1 MTTRKTEIL
10 VGLFVALAIAA
21 SLLLALRV
29 ANQGMSGSGETYT
42 VTARFD
48 NIGGLKPRSS
58 VKVGGV
64 VVGRVER
71 IYLDETDL
79 IPIVELKLSSEYK
92 NTFPDTS
99 SLSILTSGLLGEQ
112 FIGLSPGFI
121 FPEDLVRI
129 EEEKVCETTSLN
141 DCPYLTD
148 GEEIY
153 DTKSALVLEDLIGQF
168 LFNQGS
174 E

>member
-10 VGLFVALAIAA
+10 VGIFVALAIAA
-21 SLLLALRV
+21 TLLLALRV
-29 ANQGMSGSGETYT
+29 VNQGMSGNSDTFT
-42 VTARFD
+42 LNARFD
-48 NIGGLKPRSS
+48 NIGGLKARSS
-58 VKVGGV
+58 IKVGGV

-71 IYLDETDL
+71 IYLHKDDL
-79 IPIVELKLSSEYK
+79 MPIVELKISSVYK

-129 EEEKVCETTSLN
+129 SEDKVCETSALSN
-141 DCPYLTD
+141 CPYLTE
-148 GEEIY
+148 GEEIF

-168 LFNQGS
+168 LFKQGS

>member
-1 MTTRKTEIL
+1 MTSRKTEL
-10 VGLFVALAIAA
+10 FVGIFVALAIAA
-21 SLLLALRV
+21 TLLLALRV
-29 ANQGMSGSGETYT
+29 ANQGMAGSGETYT
-42 VTARFD
+42 LKARFD
-48 NIGGLKPRSS
+48 NIGGLKARSS

-71 IYLDETDL
+71 IYLDEQDL
-79 IPIVELKLSSEYK
+79 IPVVELEIFQEYA

-112 FIGLSPGFI
+112 FIGLQPGFI
-121 FPEDLVRI
+121 FPEDMVRI
-129 EEEKVCETTSLN
+129 EEENVCVGSDLTQ
-141 DCPYLTD
+141 CPYLTNS
-148 GEEIY
+148 EEIY

>member
-10 VGLFVALAIAA
+10 VGLFVALAIGAA
-21 SLLLALRV
+21 LLLALRV
-29 ANQGMSGSGETYT
+29 ANQGMSGAGETYT
-42 VTARFD
+42 LNAKFD
-48 NIGGLKPRSS
+48 NIGGLKARSS

-71 IYLDETDL
+71 IYLDPRDL
-79 IPIVELKLSSEYK
+79 VPMVELKISSEYA

-121 FPEDLVRI
+121 FPEDLARI
-129 EEEKVCETTSLN
+129 EDDKVCETESLN

-148 GEEIY
+148 GEEIF

-168 LFNQGS
+168 LFNQGN

>member
-10 VGLFVALAIAA
+10 VGLFVALTIAA
-21 SLLLALRV
+21 ALLLALRV
-29 ANQGMSGSGETYT
+29 ANQGMSGSGETYNLS
-42 VTARFD
+42 ARFD
-48 NIGGLKPRSS
+48 NIGGLKARSS

-71 IYLDETDL
+71 IYLHPSDL
-79 IPIVELKLSSEYK
+79 VPVVDLTISAEYK
-92 NTFPDTS
+92 NTFPDSS

-112 FIGLSPGFI
+112 FIGLQPGFI
-121 FPEDLVRI
+121 FPEDIQRI
-129 EEEKVCETTSLN
+129 EEDKVCETNALD
-141 DCPYLTD
+141 DCPYLTN

-168 LFNQGS
+168 LFSQG
-174 E
+174 EE

>member
-1 MTTRKTEIL
+1 MGRRTEL
-10 VGLFVALAIAA
+10 MVGVFVAMAIAA
-21 SLLLALRV
+21 TLLLALKV
-29 ANQGMSGSGETYT
+29 ANQGMAGSGDTYT
-42 VTARFD
+42 LNARFD
-48 NIGGLKPRSS
+48 NIGGLKARSS

-71 IYLDETDL
+71 IYLNEQDL
-79 IPIVELKLSSEYK
+79 VPMVELAISAEYAQ
-92 NTFPDTS
+92 TFPDTS

-112 FIGLSPGFI
+112 FIGLQPGFI
-121 FPEDLVRI
+121 FPEDQEII
-129 EEEKVCETTSLN
+129 EEDKVCELAPYE

-148 GEEIY
+148 GEEIF

-168 LFNQGS
+168 LFNQGN

>member
-1 MTTRKTEIL
+1 MTTRKTETL
-10 VGLFVALAIAA
+10 VGLFVALTIAA
-21 SLLLALRV
+21 ILILALRV
-29 ANQGMSGSGETYT
+29 VNQGMSGNSETFT
-42 VTARFD
+42 VNARFD
-48 NIGGLKPRSS
+48 NIGGLKARSS

-71 IYLDETDL
+71 IYLHKRDL
-79 IPIVELKLSSEYK
+79 MPIVELKISTDYV

-129 EEEKVCETTSLN
+129 EEDKVCETSSLS

-148 GEEIY
+148 GEEIF

-168 LFNQGS
+168 LFKQGS

>member
-10 VGLFVALAIAA
+10 VGMFVALAIAA
-21 SLLLALRV
+21 TLLLALQV
-29 ANQGMSGSGETYT
+29 ANQGMAGSGDSFRL
-42 VTARFD
+42 TARFD
-48 NIGGLKPRSS
+48 NIGGLKARSS

-64 VVGRVER
+64 IVGRVER
-71 IYLDETDL
+71 IYLDPKDL
-79 IPIVELKLSSEYK
+79 VPMVEINISTEYE

-112 FIGLSPGFI
+112 FIGLQPGFI
-121 FPEDLVRI
+121 FPEDIVRI
-129 EEEKVCETTSLN
+129 TEDKVCETN
-141 DCPYLTD
+141 DLSNCPYLTD
-148 GEEIY
+148 GEEIF

-168 LFNQGS
+168 LFNQGD

>member
-21 SLLLALRV
+21 TLLLALRV
-29 ANQGMSGSGETYT
+29 ANQGMSGSGDTFT
-42 VTARFD
+42 LTARFD
-48 NIGGLKPRSS
+48 NIGGLKARSS

-71 IYLDETDL
+71 IYLDEQDL
-79 IPIVELKLSSEYK
+79 IPVVELKISTEYQ

-112 FIGLSPGFI
+112 FIGLQPGFI
-121 FPEDLVRI
+121 FPEELVKI
-129 EEEKVCETTSLN
+129 EEDKVCETTGLSE
-141 DCPYLTD
+141 CPYLTD

>member
-1 MTTRKTEIL
+1 MISKRTEIM
-10 VGLFVALAIAA
+10 VGFFVAVAIAA
-21 SLLLALRV
+21 ILLLALRV
-29 ANQGMSGSGETYT
+29 ANQGMAGSGE
-42 VTARFD
+42 VFKLHARFD

-64 VVGRVER
+64 VVGRVSN
-71 IYLDETDL
+71 IYLNERDL
-79 IPIVELKLSSEYK
+79 VPIVELEISSEYLL
-92 NTFPDTS
+92 TFPDTS

-112 FIGLSPGFI
+112 FIGLQPGFI
-121 FPEDLVRI
+121 FPEDVVRM
-129 EEEKVCETTSLN
+129 EEDKVCESAPFE
-141 DCPYLTD
+141 DCPYLTAN
-148 GEEIY
+148 EEIY

>member
-1 MTTRKTEIL
+1 MTSRKTEIL
-10 VGLFVALAIAA
+10 VGVFVAMAIAA
-21 SLLLALRV
+21 ALLLALRV
-29 ANQGMSGSGETYT
+29 ANQGMSGGGETYT
-42 VTARFD
+42 LTARFD
-48 NIGGLKPRSS
+48 NIGGLKARSS

-71 IYLDETDL
+71 IYLDPQDL
-79 IPIVELKLSSEYK
+79 IPMVELKISKEYIL
-92 NTFPDTS
+92 TFPDTS

-112 FIGLSPGFI
+112 FIGLQPGFI
-121 FPEDLVRI
+121 FPEELVKI
-129 EEEKVCETTSLN
+129 EEEKVCETTKLS

>member
-1 MTTRKTEIL
+1 MINKRTELL

-21 SLLLALRV
+21 ALLLALQV
-29 ANQGMSGSGETYT
+29 ANQGMAGSGEVYKL
-42 VTARFD
+42 TARFD

-64 VVGRVER
+64 VVGRVSR
-71 IYLDETDL
+71 IYLDEQEL
-79 IPIVELKLSSEYK
+79 IPMVELEISEEYGL
-92 NTFPDTS
+92 TFPDTS

-112 FIGLSPGFI
+112 FIGLQPGFI
-121 FPEDLVRI
+121 FPEDLVMI
-129 EEEKVCETTSLN
+129 EEDKVCETDTLL

-148 GEEIY
+148 GEEVL

-168 LFNQGS
+168 LFNQG
-174 E
+174 EE

>member
-21 SLLLALRV
+21 TLLLALRV
-29 ANQGMSGSGETYT
+29 ANQGMSGNNDTYT
-42 VTARFD
+42 ITARFD
-48 NIGGLKPRSS
+48 NIGGLKARSS

-64 VVGRVER
+64 VVGRVES
-71 IYLDETDL
+71 IFLHKTDL
-79 IPIVELKLSSEYK
+79 VPIVELKISTEYV

-121 FPEDLVRI
+121 FPEDLARI
-129 EEEKVCETTSLN
+129 EEDKVCETTGKN

-148 GEEIY
+148 GEELY
-153 DTKSALVLEDLIGQF
+153 DTKSALILEDLIGQI
-168 LFNQGS
+168 LFKQGS

>member
-1 MTTRKTEIL
+1 MTNRKAEIL
-10 VGLFVALAIAA
+10 VGFFVALAIAA
-21 SLLLALRV
+21 TLLLALKV
-29 ANQGMSGSGETYT
+29 ANQGMSGSGETYKL
-42 VTARFD
+42 TARFD
-48 NIGGLKPRSS
+48 NIGGLKERSS

-79 IPIVELKLSSEYK
+79 VPVVELSISAEYA

-112 FIGLSPGFI
+112 FIGLQPGFI

-129 EEEKVCETTSLN
+129 EEEKVCETSNLKE
-141 DCPYLTD
+141 CPYLTE
-148 GEEIY
+148 GEEVF

>member
-21 SLLLALRV
+21 ALLLALRV
-29 ANQGMSGSGETYT
+29 ANQGMSGSSETFQL
-42 VTARFD
+42 TARFD
-48 NIGGLKPRSS
+48 NIGGLKARSS

-64 VVGRVER
+64 VVGRVES
-71 IYLDETDL
+71 ISLHPIDL
-79 IPIVELKLSSEYK
+79 IPVVELQISTQYL
-92 NTFPDTS
+92 NTFSDTS

-112 FIGLSPGFI
+112 YVGLQPGFI
-121 FPEDLVRI
+121 FPEDLARI
-129 EEEKVCETTSLN
+129 DEDKVCETESKN
-141 DCPYLTD
+141 DCPYLTN
-148 GEEIY
+148 GEEIV

>member
-10 VGLFVALAIAA
+10 VGIFVAIAIAA
-21 SLLLALRV
+21 TLLLALRV
-29 ANQGMSGSGETYT
+29 VNQGMSGNSDTFT
-42 VTARFD
+42 LNARFD
-48 NIGGLKPRSS
+48 NIGGLKARSS
-58 VKVGGV
+58 IKVGGV

-71 IYLDETDL
+71 IYLHKDDL
-79 IPIVELKLSSEYK
+79 MPIVELKISSVYEK
-92 NTFPDTS
+92 TFPDTS

-129 EEEKVCETTSLN
+129 SEDKVCDTSALSN
-141 DCPYLTD
+141 CPYLTE
-148 GEEIY
+148 GEEIF

-168 LFNQGS
+168 LFKQGS

>member
-1 MTTRKTEIL
+1 MTTRKTEIM

-21 SLLLALRV
+21 TLLLALRV
-29 ANQGMSGSGETYT
+29 ANQGMSGSGETFNLK
-42 VTARFD
+42 ARFD
-48 NIGGLKPRSS
+48 NIGGLKARSS

-71 IYLDETDL
+71 IYLDPSDL
-79 IPIVELKLSSEYK
+79 VPVVDLTISSAYK
-92 NTFPDTS
+92 NTFPDSS

-112 FIGLSPGFI
+112 FIGLQPGFI
-121 FPEDLVRI
+121 FPEDIVRI
-129 EEEKVCETTSLN
+129 AEDKVCETNVLD

-148 GEEIY
+148 GEEIF

-168 LFNQGS
+168 LFNQGD

>member
-1 MTTRKTEIL
+1 MISKRTEL
-10 VGLFVALAIAA
+10 TVGIFVALAIAA
-21 SLLLALRV
+21 ALLLALRV
-29 ANQGMSGSGETYT
+29 ANQGMAGNGEVYT
-42 VTARFD
+42 VTAQFD

-64 VVGRVER
+64 VVGRVSRIFLNER
-71 IYLDETDL
+71 DL
-79 IPIVELKLSSEYK
+79 IPVVELELSSEYAM
-92 NTFPDTS
+92 TFPDTS

-121 FPEDLVRI
+121 FPEDIVSI
-129 EEEKVCETTSLN
+129 EEDKVCEGDDLS
-141 DCPYLTD
+141 DCPYLTA
-148 GEEIY
+148 GEEIL

-168 LFNQGS
+168 LFNQGN

>member
-21 SLLLALRV
+21 SLLLAFRV
-29 ANQGMSGSGETYT
+29 ANQGMTGNSETYT
-42 VTARFD
+42 VSARFD
-48 NIGGLKPRSS
+48 NIGGLKARSS

-71 IYLDETDL
+71 IYLHNTDL
-79 IPIVELKLSSEYK
+79 IPIVELKISTDYA

-112 FIGLSPGFI
+112 FIGLQPGFI

-129 EEEKVCETTSLN
+129 AEEKVCETTSLS

-148 GEEIY
+148 GEEIF

-168 LFNQGS
+168 LFDQGS
-174 E
+174 D

>member
-1 MTTRKTEIL
+1 MTSRKTEIL
-10 VGLFVALAIAA
+10 VGMFVALAIAA

-29 ANQGMSGSGETYT
+29 ANQGMTGSSETFT
-42 VTARFD
+42 LTARFD
-48 NIGGLKPRSS
+48 NIGGLKARSS

-64 VVGRVER
+64 VVGRVEQ
-71 IYLDETDL
+71 IYLHHRDL
-79 IPIVELKLSSEYK
+79 IPIVELKISKEYS

-112 FIGLSPGFI
+112 FIGLQPGFI

-129 EEEKVCETTSLN
+129 EEDKVCETTSLS

-148 GEEIY
+148 GEEIF

>member
-1 MTTRKTEIL
+1 MTTRKTETL

-21 SLLLALRV
+21 TMLLALRV
-29 ANQGMSGSGETYT
+29 VNQGMAGNSDTFT
-42 VTARFD
+42 VNARFD
-48 NIGGLKPRSS
+48 NIGGLKQRSS

-71 IYLDETDL
+71 IYLHKTDL
-79 IPIVELKLSSEYK
+79 VPIVELRISTEYA

-112 FIGLSPGFI
+112 FIGLLPGFI

-129 EEEKVCETTSLN
+129 EEDKVCETTSLN
-141 DCPYLTD
+141 NCPYLTE
-148 GEEIY
+148 GEEIF
-153 DTKSALVLEDLIGQF
+153 DTKSALILEDLIGQI
-168 LFNQGS
+168 LFKQGS

>member
-21 SLLLALRV
+21 TLLLALRV
-29 ANQGMSGSGETYT
+29 ANQGMAGNNDTFT
-42 VTARFD
+42 LTARFD

-71 IYLDETDL
+71 IYLHKTDL
-79 IPIVELKLSSEYK
+79 VPIVELKISTEYV

-112 FIGLSPGFI
+112 FIGLAPGFI
-121 FPEDLVRI
+121 FPEDLARI
-129 EEEKVCETTSLN
+129 EEDKACETNASK

-148 GEEIY
+148 GEELY
-153 DTKSALVLEDLIGQF
+153 DTKSALILEDLIGQI
-168 LFNQGS
+168 LFKQGG

>member
-1 MTTRKTEIL
+1 MTSRKTEIL

-21 SLLLALRV
+21 TLLLALKV
-29 ANQGMSGSGETYT
+29 ANQSMTGGDTYT
-42 VTARFD
+42 LSARFD
-48 NIGGLKPRSS
+48 NIGGLKARSS

-71 IYLDETDL
+71 IYLHDTAL
-79 IPIVELKLSSEYK
+79 IPVVELKISSEYT
-92 NTFPDTS
+92 NIFPDTS

-112 FIGLSPGFI
+112 FIGLQPGFI
-121 FPEDLVRI
+121 FPEDIVRI
-129 EEEKVCETTSLN
+129 EEDKVCETSTLS

-148 GEEIY
+148 GEEIF

-168 LFNQGS
+168 LFNQGT